1 MASLVRVSE
10 AASIAIH
17 TCLWLASE
25 SDAYHR
31 SGRICE
37 VLRFSTAHFA
47 KVMQTLA
54 RAGLVTSV
62 RGPTGGTRL
71 ARPAHDITLLTI
83 YEAVD
88 GPARRTECLLAP
100 EVCRSSCCA
109 LGSKLAEHND
119 ALCRLLAATTLE
131 TLARNLREAGTPWPP
146 DASPSDAGRRPARSR
161 AVAPVK
167 H

>member
-25 SDAYHR
+25 PETYHR
-31 SGRICE
+31 SSRICE
-37 VLRFSTAHFA
+37 VLHFSAAHFA

-62 RGPTGGTRL
+62 RGPAGGTRL
-71 ARPAHDITLLTI
+71 ARAAKGITLLEI

-88 GPARRTECLLAP
+88 GPARRAECLLAP
-100 EVCRSSCCA
+100 DVCRASCCA
-109 LGSKLAEHND
+109 LGSQLAEHND

-131 TLARNLREAGTPWPP
+131 AVANNLRDVGAPWPP
-146 DASPSDAGRRPARSR
+146 AARRSGARGQPVRRQAG
-161 AVAPVK
+161 APPK
-167 H
+167 R